1 MHFKS
6 APLFLSLVARSWV
19 ANAATITTQNDT
31 AVCGKLADVSQSY
44 KSGALRGDLLLLN
57 GTIHTMD
64 AAETRATVVGIK
76 EGTIVYVGDSVADA
90 RKSFLGSPPTID
102 LGGRV
107 AIPGLVESHNHI
119 VLMGNRPGYH
129 TPLENAYSVA
139 EVQQTF
145 SARASRD
152 AVPPGSFI
160 TTIGG
165 FNPNQFSEGRLPT
178 LEELDVALPQHPAFV
193 SIGFNGP
200 SVTNSLGKAYFESA
214 LATGSVAISAN
225 GSIAAGEE
233 NGKALLAL
241 RGQLT
246 SGNRTRGVRDAMAY
260 AAAMGIT
267 THLDQGAFQA
277 TGTPADGAAH
287 EDNYAMYDPWLA
299 VYGARQGAVRLRI
312 NYLHQDNSTGVPAL
326 TQRLRNAFPF
336 FGGDMVRTGGIGE
349 FIADLDDYSGG
360 PVFEAAALA
369 TARARWRVEAFE
381 KVDAEVGIKDLRW
394 VVAYVPLI
402 TAEYLARLKKVGG
415 GVNLSSWQYLSGAGP
430 SAGPPYRTIVDSGI
444 PAGIGGDG
452 MQIAPM
458 NPWVQAYYAVT
469 GKNALGDQINEG
481 QQITRQEFLRMYT
494 RSNQW
499 FLGGPDESL
508 LGALEV
514 GRLGDVVVLNED
526 YFGVPD
532 EDLRKLSSV
541 LTVVGGAVVHDTGA
555 VAGCAAGLPVDGPYA
570 EEKWQSFFRD
580 DNLDAIAHGTWSRNE
595 DTPLA
600 RNAGVR
606 RYGVAKMCVVM
617 MIGELQRR
625 LDTDPAL
632 WQLSITGV
640 EPASWLTGDVRT
652 IAKSS
657 RDVLDAA
664 LTAGN
669 DDRGQFL
676 NGSDVTTVAP
686 ETADEQKRRMV
697 WTESVKYAK
706 LEGRETGLVKW
717 E

>member
-19 ANAATITTQNDT
+19 ANAAVVAAQNDT
-31 AVCGKLADVSQSY
+31 AVCGKLADVAQSY
-44 KSGALRGDLLLLN
+44 KGGALRGDLLLFN

-64 AAETRATVVGIK
+64 AAETKATVVGIK
-76 EGTIVYVGDSVADA
+76 DGSVVYVGDSVDDA

-139 EVQQTF
+139 DVQQTF
-145 SARASRD
+145 AARASRD

-165 FNPNQFSEGRLPT
+165 FHPNQFSERRLPT
-178 LEELDVALPQHPAFV
+178 LEELDAALPQHPAFI

-200 SVTNSLGKAYFESA
+200 SVTNTLGKAYFESA
-214 LATGSVAISAN
+214 LPTGPVAISAN

-233 NGKALLAL
+233 NGKALLAV
-241 RGQLT
+241 RQLLT
-246 SGNRTRGVRDAMAY
+246 FGNRTRGVQDAMAY
-260 AAAMGIT
+260 ATTMGIT

-299 VYGARQGAVRLRI
+299 VYKANQGTLRLRI
-312 NYLHQDNSTGVPAL
+312 NYLHQDNDTGVPAL

-336 FGGDMVRTGGIGE
+336 FGGDM
-349 FIADLDDYSGG
+349 
-360 PVFEAAALA
+360 
-369 TARARWRVEAFE
+369 ARWRVEVHSLTATDFQTQIEAFE
-381 KVDAEVGIKDLRW
+381 KVDAAVGIKDLRW
-394 VVAYVPLI
+394 VVAHVPLI

-481 QQITRQEFLRMYT
+481 QHITRQEFLRMYT
-494 RSNQW
+494 RANQW
-499 FLGGPDESL
+499 FLGGPDEPL

-514 GRLGDVVVLNED
+514 GRLGDVVVLNDD
-526 YFGVPD
+526 YFTVPD

-555 VAGCAAGLPVDGPYA
+555 VAGCKAGL
-570 EEKWQSFFRD
+570 
-580 DNLDAIAHGTWSRNE
+580 
-595 DTPLA
+595 
-600 RNAGVR
+600 
-606 RYGVAKMCVVM
+606 
-617 MIGELQRR
+617 
-625 LDTDPAL
+625 
-632 WQLSITGV
+632 
-640 EPASWLTGDVRT
+640 
-652 IAKSS
+652 
-657 RDVLDAA
+657 
-664 LTAGN
+664 
-669 DDRGQFL
+669 
-676 NGSDVTTVAP
+676 
-686 ETADEQKRRMV
+686 
-697 WTESVKYAK
+697 
-706 LEGRETGLVKW
+706 
-717 E
+717 

>member
-19 ANAATITTQNDT
+19 ANAAAITAQNDT
-31 AVCGKLADVSQSY
+31 AVCGKLADVAQSY
-44 KSGALRGDLLLLN
+44 KGGALRGDLLLLN

-64 AAETRATVVGIK
+64 AAETKATVVGIK
-76 EGTIVYVGDSVADA
+76 DGSVVYVGDSVDDA

-119 VLMGNRPGYH
+119 
-129 TPLENAYSVA
+129 
-139 EVQQTF
+139 QTF
-145 SARASRD
+145 AARASRD

-165 FNPNQFSEGRLPT
+165 FHPNQFSERRLPT
-178 LEELDVALPQHPAFV
+178 LEELDAALPQHPAFI

-200 SVTNSLGKAYFESA
+200 SVTNTLGKAYFESA
-214 LATGSVAISAN
+214 LPTGPVAISAN

-233 NGKALLAL
+233 NGKALLAV
-241 RGQLT
+241 RQLLT
-246 SGNRTRGVRDAMAY
+246 FGNRTRGVQDAMAY
-260 AAAMGIT
+260 ATTMGIT

-299 VYGARQGAVRLRI
+299 VYKANQGTLRLRI
-312 NYLHQDNSTGVPAL
+312 NYLHQDNDTGVPAL

-369 TARARWRVEAFE
+369 TAKARWRVEVHSLTATDFQTQIEAFE
-381 KVDAEVGIKDLRW
+381 KVDAAVGIKDLRW
-394 VVAYVPLI
+394 VVAHVPLI

-415 GVNLSSWQYLSGAGP
+415 GVNLSSWQYLSGDGP

-494 RSNQW
+494 RANQW
-499 FLGGPDESL
+499 FLGGPDEPL

-514 GRLGDVVVLNED
+514 GRLGDVVVLNDD
-526 YFGVPD
+526 YFTVPD

-555 VAGCAAGLPVDGPYA
+555 VAGCKAGL
-570 EEKWQSFFRD
+570 
-580 DNLDAIAHGTWSRNE
+580 
-595 DTPLA
+595 
-600 RNAGVR
+600 
-606 RYGVAKMCVVM
+606 
-617 MIGELQRR
+617 
-625 LDTDPAL
+625 
-632 WQLSITGV
+632 
-640 EPASWLTGDVRT
+640 
-652 IAKSS
+652 
-657 RDVLDAA
+657 
-664 LTAGN
+664 
-669 DDRGQFL
+669 
-676 NGSDVTTVAP
+676 
-686 ETADEQKRRMV
+686 
-697 WTESVKYAK
+697 
-706 LEGRETGLVKW
+706 
-717 E
+717 